1 MRSASSRA
9 RLRADSGRLL
19 SAGVAIVLGTAF
31 AAAVLM
37 AGDVV
42 ERTAYAS
49 VTTDLAGADLVV
61 APDPGAVEY
70 VPLEA
75 AAAAQASAV
84 DGVQVAAATTSTYA
98 FLVNGARTDTPVVS
112 DLPALPGLRTPD
124 PVAGRLPAAEGEIAV
139 DEAVAQRLR
148 TEVGDEIAVRLY
160 DAEEVDD
167 SGYPV
172 TQEAPLQVVGVL
184 PGGLTSSLGSN
195 GSGLVTAATIA
206 GWDRVQGADDGPE
219 KVLVVADDGADL
231 AAVRSA
237 LEQALPGMVVLT
249 ADEEAE
255 QTLSFLLDG
264 VDVLTMTALG
274 FAALALFVAG
284 FVITNTFAVLVA
296 QRTRQ
301 LALLRCVGATR
312 GQVRREVL
320 TQAGVLGLLASLVGV
335 AVGTGVANVAA
346 RLVASAQPQLDLP
359 VVVAPGLV
367 AVLVPVLAG
376 VLVTVGAALAPAR
389 AATRVAPLAAL
400 RPVDG
405 PDRHRRVSWGRVALT
420 VAFVV
425 AGGLVLAVG
434 VRLGSDGNLY
444 GPLLAAAG
452 AGLTFVGVL
461 VGAVLV
467 VPRVVG
473 GSGRLL
479 ARLVPGDAGAAVGL
493 AAANGVRNPRRTTS
507 TAAALLIGVTL
518 VSTVAVG
525 AATTQ
530 ASLLRVFDGQW
541 PVDVAVGGSE
551 RSDYGSATEPVLDD
565 ALVEALVGADDVA
578 AGAVLRGTRAVLED
592 GTEQAAPGLPLLVRG
607 VDPAQGRAVT
617 ETEGAL
623 GALADGTVV
632 VPGDLALETGI
643 EDGDLL
649 PLTAA
654 DGTVLEVTA
663 ALSPLGGRAVV
674 LTADDL
680 ERLDPQAPVT
690 ALWIDLDD
698 ALAQGDPAQAVAAVD
713 ALRDVV
719 SETAAG
725 SVRVEGAAAERA
737 SFQQVI
743 DTLLGVLTGLLAV
756 AVVIAVVGV
765 ANTLSLSVVERTR
778 ESALL
783 RALGLTRRQLRGTL
797 AAEGVLLAGT
807 GAVLGLVLGGVY
819 GWLGATSVLAAVAGG
834 QVTPDLPWERLAL
847 VVVGAVLAGLLASV
861 LPARRAARAAP
872 VAALAE

>member
-1 MRSASSRA
+1 M
-9 RLRADSGRLL
+9 
-19 SAGVAIVLGTAF
+19 
-31 AAAVLM
+31 
-37 AGDVV
+37 
-42 ERTAYAS
+42 
-49 VTTDLAGADLVV
+49 
-61 APDPGAVEY
+61 
-70 VPLEA
+70 
-75 AAAAQASAV
+75 
-84 DGVQVAAATTSTYA
+84 
-98 FLVNGARTDTPVVS
+98 
-112 DLPALPGLRTPD
+112 
-124 PVAGRLPAAEGEIAV
+124 
-139 DEAVAQRLR
+139 
-148 TEVGDEIAVRLY
+148 
-160 DAEEVDD
+160 
-167 SGYPV
+167 
-172 TQEAPLQVVGVL
+172 
-184 PGGLTSSLGSN
+184 
-195 GSGLVTAATIA
+195 
-206 GWDRVQGADDGPE
+206 
-219 KVLVVADDGADL
+219 
-231 AAVRSA
+231 
-237 LEQALPGMVVLT
+237 
-249 ADEEAE
+249 
-255 QTLSFLLDG
+255 
-264 VDVLTMTALG
+264 
-274 FAALALFVAG
+274 
-284 FVITNTFAVLVA
+284 
-296 QRTRQ
+296 
-301 LALLRCVGATR
+301 VGA
-312 GQVRREVL
+312 
-320 TQAGVLGLLASLVGV
+320 A
-335 AVGTGVANVAA
+335 VANVAA

-359 VVVAPGLV
+359 AVVVPGVL

-376 VLVTVGAALAPAR
+376 VVVTVGAALAPAR

-400 RPVDG
+400 RPADG
-405 PDRHRRVSWGRVALT
+405 PDLRHRASWLRVAL
-420 VAFVV
+420 AAGFVV
-425 AGGLVLAVG
+425 VGAVVLALG
-434 VRLGSDGNLY
+434 VRLGSDGDLY

-452 AGLTFVGVL
+452 AGVTFVGVL

-473 GSGRLL
+473 GAGRVL
-479 ARLVPGDAGAAVGL
+479 ARLVPGDAGAAVAL

-530 ASLLRVFDGQW
+530 ASLLRVFDAQW
-541 PVDVAVGGSE
+541 PVDVAVGGSD
-551 RSDYGSATEPVLDD
+551 RADYGSATEPELDD
-565 ALVEALVGADDVA
+565 GLVAALTGADDVVA
-578 AGAVLRGTRAVLED
+578 SAVLRGTRVTVEEGTAVAAD
-592 GTEQAAPGLPLLVRG
+592 GLSLLVRG
-607 VDPAQGRAVT
+607 VDPAEGRAVT

-623 GALADGTVV
+623 APLADGTAV
-632 VPGDLALETGI
+632 VPGDLAAETGI
-643 EDGDLL
+643 EDGSTL
-649 PLTAA
+649 PLTAE
-654 DGTVLEVTA
+654 DGSRLEVTA
-663 ALSPLGGRAVV
+663 QVTALGGRAVV
-674 LTADDL
+674 LTPADL

-690 ALWIDLDD
+690 GLWLDLDD

-743 DTLLGVLTGLLAV
+743 DTLLAVLTGLLAV

-834 QVTPDLPWERLAL
+834 QVTPDLPWDRLAL